1 MAKDN
6 CNVCES
12 KVFEAIYNA
21 YAKDIRRFLFYKT
34 QDLDK
39 AEDILQEVF
48 IKLWENC
55 SKVDYHKVKSYV
67 YSIANN
73 MFLNEKKHEKV
84 VLNFNNNN
92 GKFDTN
98 ESPEYILLEKEFMEK
113 LENTISALPEKQR
126 EVFLLN
132 RIEKKKYKEIALHLD
147 ISVKAVEKR
156 MHQAL
161 LVMRKEIGNV

>member
-34 QDLDK
+34 QDVDK

-67 YSIANN
+67 YIIANN

>member
-34 QDLDK
+34 QDVDK

-67 YSIANN
+67 YSIATN

>member
-34 QDLDK
+34 QDVDK

-67 YSIANN
+67 YSIATN
-73 MFLNEKKHEKV
+73 MFLNEKKHENV
-84 VLNFNNNN
+84 VLKYNNNN

>member
-12 KVFEAIYNA
+12 KVFEAIYNT

-34 QDLDK
+34 QDVDK

-67 YSIANN
+67 YSIATN
-73 MFLNEKKHEKV
+73 MFLNEKKHENV
-84 VLNFNNNN
+84 VLKYNNNN

>member
-1 MAKDN
+1 MSKDN
-6 CNVCES
+6 RNVCDS

-21 YAKDIRRFLFYKT
+21 HAKDIRRFLFYKT
-34 QDLDK
+34 QDIDK

-84 VLNFNNNN
+84 VLNYNKNN

-113 LENTISALPEKQR
+113 LENTISALPDKQR

-132 RIEKKKYKEIALHLD
+132 RIEKKKYKEIALHLG
-147 ISVKAVEKR
+147 ISVKAVEKGCI
-156 MHQAL
+156 
-161 LVMRKEIGNV
+161 KPYW

>member
-12 KVFEAIYNA
+12 KVFEAIYNT

-34 QDLDK
+34 QDVDK

-67 YSIANN
+67 YSIATN
-73 MFLNEKKHEKV
+73 MFLNEKKHENV
-84 VLNFNNNN
+84 VLN
-92 GKFDTN
+92 
-98 ESPEYILLEKEFMEK
+98 L
-113 LENTISALPEKQR
+113 TITMVSLTPM
-126 EVFLLN
+126 N
-132 RIEKKKYKEIALHLD
+132 
-147 ISVKAVEKR
+147 
-156 MHQAL
+156 HQS
-161 LVMRKEIGNV
+161 IYC